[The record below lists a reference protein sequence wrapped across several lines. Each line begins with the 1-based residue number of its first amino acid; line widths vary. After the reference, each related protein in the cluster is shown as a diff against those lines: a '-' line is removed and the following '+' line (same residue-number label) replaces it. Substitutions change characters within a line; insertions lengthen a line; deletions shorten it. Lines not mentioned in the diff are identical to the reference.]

1 MDSDDHIDIRGR
13 LRAHG
18 ARQTQIARLAAPQDW
33 QGDLRQALGRTRARQ
48 PLFLRDGDIRLF
60 AESFAIFFTAA
71 MVFLI

>member
-13 LRAHG
+13 IRAYG
-18 ARQTQIARLAAPQDW
+18 ARQVQIARLAAPQDW
-33 QGDLRQALGRTRARQ
+33 QGELRQEIGRTRARQ
-48 PLFLRDGDIRLF
+48 PLFVRDGDIRLF